1 MPKGISQLA
10 KTVLSIPTHI
20 RNLLSAGAFAGANG
34 ILFTNPRD
42 LANAFKEGA
51 QISGL
56 FNLRNFRKDE
66 LEKAYQEMLELGI
79 VNSQVQ
85 IGDIKNLFRD
95 VKYGD
100 AIGST
105 DAVLRPMMSK
115 LKAIPTYLQGKYVF
129 ILRRR

>member
-1 MPKGISQLA
+1 
-10 KTVLSIPTHI
+10 
-20 RNLLSAGAFAGANG
+20 
-34 ILFTNPRD
+34 
-42 LANAFKEGA
+42 
-51 QISGL
+51 
-56 FNLRNFRKDE
+56 
-66 LEKAYQEMLELGI
+66 MLELGI

-115 LKAIPTYLQGKYVF
+115 LKAIPTYLQGKYVAEDDF
-129 ILRRR
+129 WKITNYFVEMSRRDKAYKNAGIIKTKDELKQEAAEEWL